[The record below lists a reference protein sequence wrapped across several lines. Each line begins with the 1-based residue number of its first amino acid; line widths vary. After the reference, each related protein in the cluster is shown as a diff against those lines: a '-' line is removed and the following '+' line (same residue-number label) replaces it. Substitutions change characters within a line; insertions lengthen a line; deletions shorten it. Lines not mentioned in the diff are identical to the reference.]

1 MDARRGGRWTS
12 RRGMALVLCAVTLA
26 ACARTPA
33 PPTGAQGAAA
43 SSSRSAAPASQ
54 TPAGGTG
61 PTRQDPPP
69 GTPWWAWVKPPAPP
83 TLSPEA
89 LAQLE
94 AEHPV
99 PGDPSVVALPAG
111 TAPPV
116 ATPSGGWLPG
126 HRIVAYYGN
135 PLSTGMGILGALP
148 APEMI
153 ARLRAQAAAY
163 QALDPQVPV
172 QPALD
177 MVADVA
183 QGSPGPQNLWRA
195 RMPYS
200 VIEQELALAR
210 DHGMLLMLDL
220 QIGRSTV
227 QRELPYF
234 APFLDQPDVEIALD
248 PEFALDS
255 TQIPDQEV
263 GSLSA
268 TQINWA
274 IDYVAGLV
282 RAHHLPPKIFV
293 VHQWLPSMVTDWQA
307 IHPVP
312 GIQFVMDT
320 DGFGHQS
327 RKIGNYHAF
336 ITDQPIQPVGYG
348 GFKLFYTQ
356 DIHLMTPQQVL
367 GLQPAPLFVLYQ

>member
-1 MDARRGGRWTS
+1 
-12 RRGMALVLCAVTLA
+12 
-26 ACARTPA
+26 
-33 PPTGAQGAAA
+33 
-43 SSSRSAAPASQ
+43 
-54 TPAGGTG
+54 
-61 PTRQDPPP
+61 
-69 GTPWWAWVKPPAPP
+69 
-83 TLSPEA
+83 
-89 LAQLE
+89 LAQLQ
-94 AEHPV
+94 AEYPD
-99 PGDPSVVALPAG
+99 PGDPSEVVLPPGTAGPVVAPA
-111 TAPPV
+111 
-116 ATPSGGWLPG
+116 GGWLPG

-148 APEMI
+148 AGQMI

-163 QALDPQVPV
+163 QNLDPQVPV

-177 MVADVA
+177 LVADVA
-183 QGSPGPQNLWRA
+183 QGSPGPQGLWRA

-220 QIGRSTV
+220 QIGRSPV
-227 QRELPYF
+227 QKELPYF

-248 PEFALDS
+248 PEFALNS
-255 TQIPDQEV
+255 TQIPDQQV
-263 GSLSA
+263 GQLDAS
-268 TQINWA
+268 QINWA
-274 IDYVAGLV
+274 INYVAGLV
-282 RAHHLPPKIFV
+282 REFNLPPKVFV
-293 VHQWLPSMVTDWQA
+293 VHEWLPGMVIDWQGV
-307 IHPVP
+307 HPVP

-336 ITDQPIQPVGYG
+336 ITDQPIQPVRYG

-367 GLQPAPLFVLYQ
+367 ALNPSPLFILYQ

>member
-1 MDARRGGRWTS
+1 M
-12 RRGMALVLCAVTLA
+12 
-26 ACARTPA
+26 PA
-33 PPTGAQGAAA
+33 PSLAGSGV
-43 SSSRSAAPASQ
+43 PASGTAARSSGQ
-54 TPAGGTG
+54 GTG
-61 PTRQDPPP
+61 ISTIQAPPP
-69 GTPWWAWVKPPAPP
+69 GTPWWAWVEPPAPP
-83 TLSPEA
+83 TPSPQV

-94 AEHPV
+94 AEYPA
-99 PGDPSVVALPAG
+99 PGNPSAVVLPAG

-116 ATPSGGWLPG
+116 ATPAGGWLPG

-135 PLSTGMGILGALP
+135 PLSTQMGILGALP

-153 ARLRAQAAAY
+153 GRLRAQAAAY
-163 QALDPQVPV
+163 QALDPQEPV

-200 VIEQELALAR
+200 VIDQELALAR

-234 APFLDQPDVEIALD
+234 APFLEQPDVQIALD
-248 PEFALDS
+248 PEFAMNS

-274 IDYVAGLV
+274 INYVAGLV
-282 RAHHLPPKIFV
+282 REFHLPPKIFV
-293 VHQWLPSMVTDWQA
+293 VHEWLPGMVTDWQA

-320 DGFGHQS
+320 DGYGYQS
-327 RKIGNYHAF
+327 RKIGNYQAF
-336 ITDQPIQPVGYG
+336 IADQPIQPARWG
-348 GFKLFYTQ
+348 GFKLFYTL
-356 DIHLMTPQQVL
+356 DHPLMTPQQVL
-367 GLQPAPLFVLYQ
+367 ALQPSPLFILYQ